1 MSETKELQRLLTMNR
16 RKVKE
21 ELAGPQV
28 ARVVRVNPESIDVQ
42 PVVPKVVQEQ
52 TVQFPVFR
60 NVPPIFMY
68 GGGSSETWPI
78 AEGDYCLLI
87 VCESCFD
94 NWYIGRDGIA
104 PPEPRRFDYS
114 DCFAIVGVKPL
125 ADALNIPSI
134 ITRTGETLHNG
145 KYTHN
150 GETEHT
156 GDLNRTGNK
165 VQAGNSTINGLVT
178 CQRVVM
184 NNTSGTP
191 STTAGNIEHTGDID
205 ITGKLTYDDIET
217 DGQTGV
223 SGTFTSGTN
232 TITVTNG
239 IITDIS

>member
-42 PVVPKVVQEQ
+42 PVVPKVVDGQ

-60 NVPPIFMY
+60 SVPPIFMY

-94 NWYIGRDGIA
+94 NWYIGRDGISA
-104 PPEPRRFDYS
+104 PEPRRFDYS
-114 DCFAIVGVKPL
+114 DCFAVVGVKPL
-125 ADALNIPSI
+125 VDALNIPSV

-150 GETEHT
+150 G
-156 GDLNRTGNK
+156 DLTRTGNK
-165 VQAGNSTINGLVT
+165 TQTGDTATLGNVSINGQVT
-178 CQRVVM
+178 VT
-184 NNTSGTP
+184 NTTGSASTTSG
-191 STTAGNIEHTGDID
+191 NIDHSGEID
-205 ITGKLTYDDIET
+205 ITGKLIYDNIET

-223 SGTFTSGTN
+223 SGSFLSADGK

-239 IITDIS
+239 IITAIA